1 MALNIKPLGERVVI
15 EPLEEDQA
23 DGLAK
28 KIYENLNQALG
39 FIPNTYKTMAHK
51 PEFLRS
57 LLNMDQTVFAKGV
70 LDDKTKQLIAIAV
83 SAANGC
89 QYCLS
94 AHAALAQKAGATTE
108 EIVEALTV
116 ASVMS
121 AYNTFNKA
129 LGLDIDIK
137 PE

>member
-1 MALNIKPLGERVVI
+1 MSVLKPLQENEAQG
-15 EPLEEDQA
+15 QA
-23 DGLAK
+23 A

-39 FIPNTYKTMAHK
+39 FIPNTYKAMAHK
-51 PEFLRS
+51 PAFLQT
-57 LLNMDQTVFAKGV
+57 LLNMDQAVFAKDV
-70 LDDKTKQLIAIAV
+70 LDDKTKHLIAIAV

-94 AHAALAQKAGATTE
+94 AHAALAQKTGATTE
-108 EIVEALTV
+108 EMVEALTV

>member
-1 MALNIKPLGERVVI
+1 MSVLK
-15 EPLEEDQA
+15 PLEEDKA
-23 DGLAK
+23 DGLAE

-39 FIPNTYKTMAHK
+39 FIPNTYKAMAHK
-51 PEFLRS
+51 PEFLRT
-57 LLNMDQTVFAKGV
+57 LLNMDQAVFAKGV
-70 LDDKTKQLIAIAV
+70 LDEKTKQLIAIAV

-94 AHAALAQKAGATTE
+94 AHAALAQKKGASTE
-108 EIVEALTV
+108 EIVEALSV
-116 ASVMS
+116 ASLMS